1 MLSNLL
7 CQNCCTPA
15 ARTNKNVALIKV
27 AVAITHT
34 QLLAPYPHTYKETMT
49 SIGPG
54 RGDGGRGGR
63 GRDGG
68 RGRGRGGHGERD
80 GGRGGR
86 DGGGRHRRLGS
97 TSAAID
103 RNPSVSTNAQ
113 LGSVALV
120 AGVAL
125 LAYKR
130 SKSKKETTAV
140 NHEALVVGEEVKD
153 EGDKK

>member
-15 ARTNKNVALIKV
+15 ATTNKNVALIKV

-34 QLLAPYPHTYKETMT
+34 QLLTPSYPHTYKETM
-49 SIGPG
+49 SSFGRG

-63 GRDGG
+63 GRDG
-68 RGRGRGGHGERD
+68 GRGRGGHGERD